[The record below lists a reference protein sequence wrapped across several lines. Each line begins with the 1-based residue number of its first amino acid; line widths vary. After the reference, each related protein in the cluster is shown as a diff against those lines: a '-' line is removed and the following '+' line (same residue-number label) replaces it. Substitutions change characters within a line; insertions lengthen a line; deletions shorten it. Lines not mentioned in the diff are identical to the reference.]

1 MTQLRRFTAL
11 ILALAIVFAF
21 LSTGALA
28 AENQPDNHIQVADRY
43 QPTGQT
49 QSTDRNEYLDS
60 VRALIK
66 EKYSGDIPEE
76 ALNKATNLK
85 DMFGLLDDYSGFLT
99 PEEFNSFIASLS
111 GSVEGIGVL
120 ANHEEKSKYIII
132 DRVYKNSPAWKA
144 GVLPGD
150 RIAEINDEPVVGKPF
165 DEAMDMVK
173 GAAGTKVKLG
183 LLRQGEKNTI
193 TLEITREKIDIPTVH
208 YEIRGNIGYLQINTF
223 SANTSSGV
231 ATALEYFDSKKITRV
246 IMDLRNNPG
255 GYFDEAVEVA
265 RYLVPKGVITKL
277 DYKDE
282 TEPDQTFY
290 SSRIKLKYKLAVLVN
305 ENSASSSEILT
316 GAIKDSKAGIIVGTK
331 TFGKA
336 KVQSFFPLF
345 NEEAFKTFNYNNE
358 IKKVNAFDFTYYPMD
373 NEIVGWAKMTVG
385 LYYTPNGQCIDLN
398 GIEPNVKVAE
408 DATVI
413 PVSLLEPLTETV
425 KPKLGTTY
433 LDVFYA
439 EAILKHL
446 NYNVDPPDR
455 VLDKKTVA
463 AIAEFQKNNKLYSY
477 GVLDFST
484 QRLLNYKLAEMKQS
498 KDPVYIM
505 AAKLIK

>member
-1 MTQLRRFTAL
+1 MNQLRRFTAL
-11 ILALAIVFAF
+11 ILALAIVFTF
-21 LSTGALA
+21 FGTGALA
-28 AENQPDNHIQVADRY
+28 AGNQPDNQIQVADQY

-49 QSTDRNEYLDS
+49 PSTEQKEYLDS
-60 VRALIK
+60 VRAFIK
-66 EKYSGDIPEE
+66 EKYNGDIPEE
-76 ALNKATNLK
+76 DLNKATNLK
-85 DMFGLLDDYSGFLT
+85 DMFGTLDDYSEFMT
-99 PEEFNSFIASLS
+99 PEEFNNFITSLS

-120 ANHEEKSKYIII
+120 ANNEEKSKYITI
-132 DRVYKNSPAWKA
+132 DKVYKDSPAWNA

-150 RIAEINDEPVVGKPF
+150 QIAEINGESVVGKTF

-173 GAAGTKVKLG
+173 GDAGTKVKLG

-193 TLEITREKIDIPTVH
+193 TLEITREIIDIPTVH
-208 YEIRGNIGYLQINTF
+208 YEIRGNVGYLQINSF

-231 ATALEYFDSKKITRV
+231 ATALEYFDSEKITRV
-246 IMDLRNNPG
+246 IMDLRYNPG
-255 GYFDEAVEVA
+255 GYVDEAVAVA
-265 RYLVPKGVITKL
+265 RYFVPKGVITKL

-282 TEPDQTFY
+282 AAADQTYY

-305 ENSASSSEILT
+305 EYSASASEILT
-316 GAIKDSKAGIIVGTK
+316 GAIKDTKAGIIVGTK

-336 KVQSFFPLF
+336 KVQSFFPLL
-345 NEEAFKTFNYNNE
+345 NEEAFQSFNKNNE
-358 IKKVNAFDFTYYPMD
+358 IKKVNALDFTYYPMD
-373 NEIVGWAKMTVG
+373 SDIVGWAKMTVG

-398 GIEPNVKVAE
+398 GIEPSVKVAE
-408 DATVI
+408 DTTVI
-413 PVSLLEPLTETV
+413 PVSLLEPLTVTV

-439 EAILKHL
+439 EAILKNL
-446 NYNVDPPDR
+446 NYNVDPPDN
-455 VLDKKTVA
+455 VLDKKTVT
-463 AIAEFQKNNKLYSY
+463 AIAEFQKDNKLYSY

-484 QRLLNYKLAEMKQS
+484 QRLLNNKLADMKQS